1 MFKKCEFE
9 NVHLNM
15 NLVGDVIKNLS
26 EAQGV
31 GSLIFLIKL

>member
-26 EAQGV
+26 EALTV